1 MKKFFSILTA
11 SVMVVSILSGCGSST
26 GKVKVNIGN
35 WPSKEQTGFELAQNR
50 LAAFKE
56 SHPDWEVDTSEFIY
70 DTKSFVTTAA
80 GGRLPTTWAAP
91 FTEINMISE
100 AGYCADISDNIKQ
113 NGLDKVIN
121 PELLKL
127 VTDENGHVWGLP
139 HSAYAQGLTIN
150 KKLFKEAGL
159 VNADGTVRI
168 PKTYDELAEFA
179 GIIREKTGKAGFV
192 MPTMNN
198 QGGWNFIN
206 VAWSYGTEFMKQDE
220 NGKWKATFNSDE
232 FKAALKWLYDMK
244 WKYNAF
250 PDDSFL
256 DHGKRMQLLGT
267 YQAAMT
273 IAGPVEQSLVTQ
285 YDMNKADIACT
296 RLPAGPAGRYAQTG
310 GAVEFFDAKAG
321 EQNINAAITWFIEQG
336 GFSTEITDD
345 QLAKEKDNIQQS
357 LEKGR
362 IILPKLA
369 FPDFIGRTGEEKLD
383 HYFYY
388 YSNVDIADYADYY
401 SFEDVKLRAEEPVAC
416 QQLYAVLDGVI
427 QEILTNKDVDIDAI
441 AADAEKDFQTNH
453 LDNL

>member
-1 MKKFFSILTA
+1 MKKFLSGLAA
-11 SVMVVSILSGCGSST
+11 SAMLLSVLSGCGGAT
-26 GKVKVNIGN
+26 GKVSVSIGN
-35 WPSKEQTGFELAQNR
+35 WPSKEQSQYELYQSR
-50 LAAFKE
+50 LEAFKE
-56 SHPDWEVDTSEFIY
+56 AHPEWDVNTAEFVY

-80 GGRLPTTWAAP
+80 GGRLPTTWSAP
-91 FTEINMISE
+91 FTEIAMISE
-100 AGYCADISDNIKQ
+100 AGYCADISKNIKDA
-113 NGLDKVIN
+113 GLDKVIN

-127 VTDENGHVWGLP
+127 VTDDKGHIWGLP
-139 HSAYAQGLTIN
+139 HTAYAQGLTIN

-159 VNADGTVRI
+159 VNADGTVKT

-179 GIIREKTGKAGFV
+179 GMIRQKTGKAGFV

-232 FKAALKWLYDMK
+232 FKSALKWLYDMK

-250 PDDSFL
+250 PEDNFM
-256 DHGKRMQLLGT
+256 DHGKRMQQLGT

-285 YDMNKADIACT
+285 YDMDKADIACT

-321 EQNINAAITWFIEQG
+321 EQDINAAITWFIEQG
-336 GFSTEITDD
+336 GFATEIADE
-345 QLAKEKDNIQQS
+345 QVAKEEEDMQQN
-357 LEKGR
+357 LAKGR

-369 FPDFIGRTGEEKLD
+369 FPDFVGRVGEEKLD
-383 HYFYY
+383 NVRAK

-401 SFEDVKLRAEEPVAC
+401 SFEDVTLKAEEPVAC

-427 QEILTNKDVDIDAI
+427 QEILTNKNVDIDAV
-441 AADAEKDFQTNH
+441 AAAAEKDFQKNH